1 MEINALALARAL
13 HVIGVVLWIG
23 GVSMVTTILLPAV
36 RRMKSGEERIVFF
49 EEIERRFAWQARA
62 TTLLTGLTGFHM
74 LAALH
79 AWDRYGQA
87 QYWWV
92 HAMTAV
98 WVIFT
103 VMLFIL
109 EPLVLHKLLLEK
121 ARRNP
126 EKTFAT
132 IQRMHWALLGL
143 SLATVF
149 GAVAG
154 AHGWL
159 FFGG

>member
-13 HVIGVVLWIG
+13 HVVGVVLWIG
-23 GVSMVTTILLPAV
+23 GVAMVTTILLPAV

-74 LAALH
+74 LASLH
-79 AWDRYGQA
+79 AWERYGMA
-87 QYWWV
+87 QYWWI
-92 HAMTAV
+92 HAMTLV

-109 EPLVLHKLLLEK
+109 EPLVLHKLFLKK
-121 ARRNP
+121 AAENP
-126 EKTFAT
+126 ERTFAV
-132 IQRMHWALLGL
+132 IQRMHWILLGL
-143 SLATVF
+143 SLLTVF

-154 AHGWL
+154 AHG
-159 FFGG
+159 